1 MKKITADKIAL
12 VIARDILKT
21 NSQYQRDIN
30 SMVAREIAN
39 FVNTLSEEFQKSL
52 DDGIQSSHIIN
63 SYKNQSGG

>member
-52 DDGIQSSHIIN
+52 DDGIQSSDIIN
-63 SYKNQSGG
+63 SYKNQSNK

>member
-39 FVNTLSEEFQKSL
+39 FVNTLSEEFQKNL
-52 DDGIQSSHIIN
+52 DDGIQSSDIIKT
-63 SYKNQSGG
+63 YKNQSGG